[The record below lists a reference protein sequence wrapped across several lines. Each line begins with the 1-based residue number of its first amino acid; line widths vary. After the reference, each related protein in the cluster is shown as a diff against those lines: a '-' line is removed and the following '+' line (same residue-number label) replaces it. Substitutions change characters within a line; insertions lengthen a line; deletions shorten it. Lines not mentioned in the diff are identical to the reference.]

1 MMAGGIEGEIAT
13 GAGVNTGAVIAKT
26 LARDGADVVVNRRNA
41 AAGAMVGKRDSRRNH
56 GIFLR
61 EQARNRGPQR
71 ANMRKRVIA
80 AALVVGAFGLLAG
93 RAPARAQE
101 RWPSRPLTMVVPFAA
116 GGPVDLLGRI
126 VGQYL
131 GAELGAAVVIE
142 NFPGAGGMPG
152 SQRVARANPDGYTF
166 LLGSIGTHA
175 LNQTLYKHPLY
186 DAATDFAPVALIAQV
201 PLVLIARKDFPVND
215 LGQFIAYAKA
225 QQSRM
230 QFGSAGAGTST
241 HIGCVLLN
249 QVIGIDVVHVPYR
262 GGEGALVDLIGG
274 RVDYMCSILST
285 AAQPIRNKQVKAIA
299 MLSRERSA
307 VMPDLPTA
315 HEQGLKDFDIYS
327 WNGVFLPKGAP
338 PEIVGKLNAAVSRVM
353 DIPAVRGKLED
364 LGLYVVAL
372 QERTPGHLADF
383 VRREIVKWAAPI
395 RLSGATGE

>member
-1 MMAGGIEGEIAT
+1 
-13 GAGVNTGAVIAKT
+13 
-26 LARDGADVVVNRRNA
+26 
-41 AAGAMVGKRDSRRNH
+41 
-56 GIFLR
+56 
-61 EQARNRGPQR
+61 
-71 ANMRKRVIA
+71 MRKRIIA
-80 AALVVGAFGLLAG
+80 AALVIGAFGMLAG

-101 RWPSRPLTMVVPFAA
+101 SWPSRPLTMVVPFAA

-131 GAELGAAVVIE
+131 GAQLGTPVVVE

-175 LNQTLYKHPLY
+175 LNQSLYKRPLY
-186 DAATDFAPVALIAQV
+186 NAATDFAPVALIAQV
-201 PLVLIARKDFPVND
+201 PLVLITRKDFPAGD
-215 LGQFIAYAKA
+215 LNQFIAYAKA
-225 QQSRM
+225 QQSHL

-249 QVIGIDVVHVPYR
+249 QVIGVDVVHVPYR
-262 GGEGALVDLIGG
+262 GGEAALLDVMGG

-285 AAQPIRNKQVKAIA
+285 AAQPIRDKSVKAIA
-299 MLSRERSA
+299 MLSRARSP

-327 WNGVFLPKGAP
+327 WNAVFLPKATP
-338 PEIVGKLNAAVSRVM
+338 PEIVGKLNAALSKVMDNPAVSR
-353 DIPAVRGKLED
+353 KLED
-364 LGLYVVAL
+364 LGLYVVAGE
-372 QERTPGHLADF
+372 ERSPAHLAEF
-383 VRREIVKWAAPI
+383 VKSEIEKWAAPI